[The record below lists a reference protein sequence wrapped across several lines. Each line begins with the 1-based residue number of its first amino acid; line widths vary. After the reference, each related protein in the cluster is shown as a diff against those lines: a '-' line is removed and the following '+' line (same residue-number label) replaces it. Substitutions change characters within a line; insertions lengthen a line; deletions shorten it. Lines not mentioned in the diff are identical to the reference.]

1 MLYPLKWERIES
13 MEELDLDYQPIRARK
28 IYEEVSD
35 SILSRL
41 KSGYLKPGDKL
52 ESVEQLAKHFNV
64 SRSAVREALSGL
76 RAMGVVEMRQGEG
89 TYITHFDASR
99 FSLPAAT
106 ALLMKREDMRDLT
119 QVRKILEVGV
129 VGLAASS
136 YKDEDLIPME
146 DALQAMKNAQGK
158 EELGE
163 KADLAFH
170 LAIAKATHNQM
181 LIHLLQSVSG
191 IMIELMRE
199 TRRLILYTEE
209 GNVKLFKEHQ
219 LIYEAIKDRNSELA
233 QKHMM
238 DHLVAVDNVISRYIE

>member
-1 MLYPLKWERIES
+1 
-13 MEELDLDYQPIRARK
+13 MEELDLEYQPIRARK

-35 SILSRL
+35 SILNRL
-41 KSGYLKPGDKL
+41 KSGHIKPGDKL
-52 ESVEQLAKHFNV
+52 ESVEQLAKSFNV

-89 TYITHFDASR
+89 TYITYFDASR

-106 ALLMKREDMRDLT
+106 ALLMQREDMRDLT
-119 QVRKILEVGV
+119 QVRKILEVGAA
-129 VGLAASS
+129 GLAAEN
-136 YKDEDLIPME
+136 YQEIDLEPME
-146 DALQAMKNAQGK
+146 EALEAMKNARGE

-163 KADLAFH
+163 KADLSFH

-181 LIHLLQSVSG
+181 LINLLQSVSG

-199 TRRLILYTEE
+199 TRRLILYTEA

-219 LIYEAIKDRNSELA
+219 LIFEAIKARDSALA
-233 QKHMM
+233 QKHML
-238 DHLVAVDNVISRYIE
+238 DHLVAVDNVISKYIE